1 MNLLPWTISFSIVG
15 ALSEG
20 ELHRPLAEIQKD
32 FNAEIQKDFLL
43 QYRRISTKKKSFF
56 WVYLVADL
64 SGDEELLHGHVVHRR
79 EVLDGVL
86 LATLPSV

>member
-1 MNLLPWTISFSIVG
+1 MLKYKKILCCNT
-15 ALSEG
+15 EG
-20 ELHRPLAEIQKD
+20 FQL
-32 FNAEIQKDFLL
+32 
-43 QYRRISTKKKSFF
+43 KKEKKF

-64 SGDEELLHGHVVHRR
+64 SGDKELLHGHVVHRR